1 MKNIVEVIVQIAKL
15 IELFIDRQN
24 KPEKAPEPRK
34 QIRKVK

>member
-1 MKNIVEVIVQIAKL
+1 MKIVLETLVQIARL
-15 IELFIDRQN
+15 IELFMDSQN

>member
-1 MKNIVEVIVQIAKL
+1 MKIVDVIVQIARL
-15 IELFIDRQN
+15 IELFMDSQN